1 MKTTLLSRALAVAA
15 FAIGLMGCSR
25 ALIPAD
31 WPSWE
36 RLNAV
41 PVEGAVP
48 GHEERFRIAFIN
60 PVGETVKPVVA
71 NRSVTWKYSDG
82 SIILKAGYQGSAP
95 PGKGETPSKLS
106 AMIKKPGD
114 PRARG
119 GWIWVVRDTASGIE
133 SVIDAPYCVDCH
145 SYANGPNPFGDK
157 NPAGDFRDYV
167 YLPYTAHAD
176 GG

>member
-1 MKTTLLSRALAVAA
+1 MKTSLHCGTLAAAALATAL
-15 FAIGLMGCSR
+15 FGCSH

-36 RLNAV
+36 RLTAA
-41 PVEGAVP
+41 PAEGLVP

-60 PVGETVKPVVA
+60 AQGEMVKPVVA
-71 NRSVTWKYSDG
+71 NGAVSWKYPDG
-82 SIILKAGYQGSAP
+82 SIILKAGYWGSAP

-106 AMIKKPGD
+106 VMMKSPGD

-119 GWIWVVRDTASGIE
+119 GWLWVVRDTASGVE
-133 SVIDAPYCVDCH
+133 TVIDAPYCVDCH
-145 SYANGPNPFGDK
+145 SYANGPNPYGDK
-157 NPAGDFRDYV
+157 NTSGDFRDYV
-167 YLPYTAHAD
+167 YLPYTTRTR